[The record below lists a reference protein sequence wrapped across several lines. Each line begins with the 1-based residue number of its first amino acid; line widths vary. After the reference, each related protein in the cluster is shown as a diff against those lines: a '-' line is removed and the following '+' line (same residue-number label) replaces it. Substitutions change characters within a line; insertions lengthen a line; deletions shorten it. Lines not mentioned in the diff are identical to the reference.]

1 MEVICA
7 ILVALF
13 GIGFGIFM
21 ALQPED
27 AIALSSRRRYTQ
39 VPEPTEE
46 YIRLTR
52 LEGIVVSVLSAVLL
66 VVLLFAPRKTFLFPL
81 ADFFSPCYNEKK
93 RRRFFVM
100 VKHVILWQL
109 KDELS
114 AEEKAAVKAGIKEGL
129 ESLSGK
135 IPGLVDIHVNI
146 DALPSS
152 NADLMLD
159 TTFESAEALKGYS
172 THPAHV
178 AVANSKVRP
187 YYKNRVCLDYEV

>member
-1 MEVICA
+1 MEVILS

-27 AIALSSRRRYTQ
+27 AIALRSRGRYTQ

-52 LEGIVVSVLSAVLL
+52 CSVLCFWWCCCSR
-66 VVLLFAPRKTFLFPL
+66 PHKTFLFPL
-81 ADFFSPCYNEKK
+81 ADSFSPCYNEKK

-114 AEEKAAVKAGIKEGL
+114 AEEKSAVKAGIKEGL
-129 ESLSGK
+129 ENLSGK
-135 IPGLVDIHVNI
+135 IPGPPLT
-146 DALPSS
+146 P
-152 NADLMLD
+152 
-159 TTFESAEALKGYS
+159 T
-172 THPAHV
+172 
-178 AVANSKVRP
+178 
-187 YYKNRVCLDYEV
+187 

>member
-27 AIALSSRRRYTQ
+27 AIALRSRGRYTQ

-52 LEGIVVSVLSAVLL
+52 LEGIGLSVLRASGGAAVRTPIRLCS
-66 VVLLFAPRKTFLFPL
+66 FPL